1 MPQPKQLSWT
11 QLRVGLLVL
20 TSLIIFAI
28 LVFLMTGEGLFERK
42 YLISVFMKDAAGLKT
57 GDPVR
62 LTGVDAGNVAQ
73 IRISGSQDPKRAVE
87 VVMRILRKYQQ
98 EIRADSAAGLDAE
111 GLLGQR
117 FINLSRGSP
126 GQPLI
131 QPGGEITLKETPEL
145 SEVLATG
152 ADAMTKLNRIA
163 GRVDRV
169 MEQVESGEGSLGK
182 ILYDEALWRK
192 ANQTVNDARS
202 LVAHAAAGKGTLG
215 NLLLAE
221 DLYTDIRA
229 SVTKVDGILEEVRQG
244 KGSFGRF
251 VYDPKLY
258 ENADQLMTRANR
270 VVADVNAGR
279 GTIGRLLKDESFYNR
294 ANSAT
299 ERIDKIAARLE
310 RGEGTFGRL
319 LHDPVL
325 YENVNSFTLE
335 MRGLIADFRKN
346 PKQYLTIKFKLF

>member
-11 QLRVGLLVL
+11 QLRVGLLIL
-20 TSLIIFAI
+20 TSLVIFATV
-28 LVFLMTGEGLFERK
+28 VFLMTGEGLFERK
-42 YLISVFMKDAAGLKT
+42 YLISVFLKDAAGLKT

-62 LTGVDAGNVAQ
+62 LAGIAVGNVAEM
-73 IRISGSQDPKRAVE
+73 RISGSHDPQRSVE
-87 VVMRILRKYQQ
+87 IVMRILRKYER
-98 EIRADSAAGLDAE
+98 EIRADSVASLDAE

-117 FINLSRGSP
+117 FVNITRGGP

-131 QPGGEITLKETPEL
+131 PSGGEIQLKATPEL

-163 GRVDRV
+163 GRVDRL

-192 ANQTVNDARS
+192 ADQTVSDARR
-202 LVAHAAAGKGTLG
+202 LVAQAAAGKGTLG
-215 NLLLAE
+215 KLLMTE
-221 DLYTDIRA
+221 DLYVDVRNSLMKA
-229 SVTKVDGILEEVRQG
+229 DGILDEVHQG
-244 KGSFGRF
+244 KGSLGKFI
-251 VYDPKLY
+251 YDPGLY
-258 ENADQLMTRANR
+258 ENADRLMTRTNR
-270 VVADVNAGR
+270 VVADVNAGQ
-279 GTIGRLLKDESFYNR
+279 GTLGWLLKDESFYKR
-294 ANSAT
+294 ANSAM

-310 RGEGTFGRL
+310 RGEGSFGRL

-325 YENVNSFTLE
+325 YENVNTFSLE

-346 PKQYLTIKFKLF
+346 PKKYLTIKFKLF